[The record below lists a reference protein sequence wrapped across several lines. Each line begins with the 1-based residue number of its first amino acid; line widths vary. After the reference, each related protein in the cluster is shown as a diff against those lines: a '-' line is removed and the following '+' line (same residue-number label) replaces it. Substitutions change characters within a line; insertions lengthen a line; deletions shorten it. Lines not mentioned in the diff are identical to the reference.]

1 MDTVTQLTYQALQE
15 GTAALS
21 LVHKQLANQIAQIVA
36 PIRETATDAA
46 RPAPKPLPEGALM
59 QVNARREKLHA
70 IDLQDVDQG
79 IYPASLLFDRPWLE
93 AIATYPRIWFDLPG
107 TWDRRDR
114 KAYQEF
120 SSGID
125 TDGYPKYYLQNFHYQ
140 TDGYLSDASADLY
153 DLQVEILF
161 SGSAD
166 AMRRRILAPLK
177 AGLDRLAAT
186 ETQPTI
192 PQHIRVLDL
201 ATGTGRTLRFL
212 RGMLPKAQLFGVDLS
227 PAYLRKANTLLS
239 ELPGELPQ
247 FCQANIEDLPYR
259 DAYFHAVSCVFSL
272 HELPGEARQNAI
284 ASAYRVLKPGG
295 TFVICDS
302 IQQGD
307 VPIMDVMLENF
318 PIVFHEPYH
327 RDYARDDIEGRLEL
341 AGFEAIETYDHFASK
356 YWVARKPQR
365 LESLDEFA
373 NGVADQ

>member
-1 MDTVTQLTYQALQE
+1 MDTVTQLTYQALQQ

-21 LVHKQLANQIAQIVA
+21 IVHKQLANQVAQIVA
-36 PIRETATDAA
+36 PLRQTAAQDAT
-46 RPAPKPLPEGALM
+46 RPTPQPLPEGVLM
-59 QVNARREKLHA
+59 QVNARREKLHE
-70 IDLQDVDQG
+70 IDLQEADRG

-93 AIATYPRIWFDLPG
+93 AIATYPRIWIDLPG

-120 SSGID
+120 ASDID
-125 TDGYPKYYLQNFHYQ
+125 TAGYPKYYLQNFHYQ

-166 AMRRRILAPLK
+166 AMRRRILAPIK
-177 AGLDRLAAT
+177 AGIDRLTANH
-186 ETQPTI
+186 PTI
-192 PQHIRVLDL
+192 PQQVRILDL

-227 PAYLRKANTLLS
+227 PAYLRKANTLLAERS
-239 ELPGELPQ
+239 GELPQ
-247 FCQANIEDLPYR
+247 LCQANIEALPYC

-307 VPIMDVMLENF
+307 VPIMDVMLDNF

-327 RDYARDDIEGRLEL
+327 GDYARDDIEGRLEV
-341 AGFEAIETYDHFASK
+341 AGFEVIETYDYFASK
-356 YWVARKPQR
+356 YWVARKPDAA
-365 LESLDEFA
+365 EAVDASTH
-373 NGVADQ
+373 